1 MLLEFESIAALKTS
15 LGWTIVLSRE
25 PMLTTWILLIVLAV
39 LKLMVRKTSRSVLSR
54 NLLAIEASSSGFLM
68 VFAP

>member
-25 PMLTTWILLIVLAV
+25 PMLTTWILLIVLTV
-39 LKLMVRKTSRSVLSR
+39 LKLMARNTSRSVLSR

>member
-39 LKLMVRKTSRSVLSR
+39 LKLMARNTSRSVLSR

>member
-1 MLLEFESIAALKTS
+1 
-15 LGWTIVLSRE
+15 
-25 PMLTTWILLIVLAV
+25 MLTTWILLIVLAV